1 MSQFLCFYSYESY
14 EDYNKKNNLLKIYD
28 DIDSIEEIE
37 KEDKEKIINL
47 LKDSKEV
54 EKNVLGYFLKK
65 PIKDKKI
72 LKKYFDFYSFYY
84 KDIPNDI
91 ILENILKIY
100 NKYDNDISEL
110 LRDFFNNIHIA
121 ETDLGCLNI
130 ESNIDKIQIER
141 IHVYSEKDLKELVH
155 KLLKEKEK
163 ILDLNFYIEDVLKKV
178 EEDLLLIKKIIKMK
192 EYENCI
198 IIGEIFN

>member
-28 DIDSIEEIE
+28 DIDSIKEIE
-37 KEDKEKIINL
+37 KEDKEKIINI

-54 EKNVLGYFLKK
+54 EKDVLGYFLKR

-84 KDIPNDI
+84 KKIPDET

-100 NKYDNDISEL
+100 NKYDNDVSEL
-110 LRDFFNNIHIA
+110 LKDFFNNSNITEI
-121 ETDLGCLNI
+121 DLGCLNV
-130 ESNIDKIQIER
+130 EDNIDKIQMDR
-141 IHVYSEKDLKELVH
+141 IHVYSEKELEKLVH

-163 ILDLNFYIEDVLKKV
+163 ILDLDFYVEDVLKKV
-178 EEDLLLIKKIIKMK
+178 EEDLLLVKRMIKLK
-192 EYENCI
+192 EEKNSI